1 MVIVRKKRTMLLCNL
16 KKPNNSTQMKYNGLR
31 HLAAIFLFS
40 LICIVPATAQPA
52 LIHGKVFSTEGEA
65 IDYATVFLKGTGHSC
80 YTDRHGGYRLD
91 VPTGEYTLAVSAIGF
106 ETYEKRVTIS
116 SGKTIKHDIRLKPS
130 ITRLEGSV
138 VTGNSIGRVKRSAFN
153 AVAVETKGLQNSA
166 KNLGDALTRLPGMK
180 LRETGGVGSDMQL
193 MLDGFSGKHVKVF
206 IDGVPQEGAG
216 TAFDLNNM
224 PVNFAERIEVYKG
237 VVPVSFGTDAI
248 GGVIN
253 IVTNKARPEWYVD
266 ASYSFGSFNTHKSYV
281 NFGQTLKNG
290 FTYEINAFQNY
301 SDNNYYID
309 NWVREFEVD
318 ENGDVHKFP
327 VDKDDVKHVRR
338 FHDTF
343 HNEVVMA
350 KLGVAGKNWADR
362 LIFGISYSNF
372 YKDIQTGVYQ
382 EIVFGQKHRKGWS
395 VSPSLEYVKR
405 DLIVKGLDITIAAN
419 FNYNITN
426 NIDTSARYYNWYG
439 EYYVKDTRGEQSYQ
453 NSESKNTNLNA
464 SININYRIGKT
475 HTFTFNHVTSDFRRK
490 SRSYIGTS
498 SVLTAFD
505 IPKVTRKN
513 ISGLS
518 YRLAPS
524 RKWNVSVFGKYY
536 NQYNQG
542 PVSQSADGVG
552 DYISMERTTD
562 SFGYGIAGTYIP
574 IKDFQ
579 IKLSYEKAYRLP
591 TTDELFGD
599 EDLEAGKTDLKP
611 EKSDN
616 FNLNLSYGH
625 DFGEHRIYAEG
636 SLIYR
641 DTKDYIK
648 RGLGKHG
655 STQFGIYENHGHVKT
670 MGYNI
675 SLRYSYSKW
684 FDAGITY
691 NDIDTRDYEKT
702 WTGGS
707 LQESMHYKVRL
718 PNIPY
723 RYAGFDAN
731 FYWHDLFAKGNTLS
745 VTYDNFWQ
753 HEFPLYWEN
762 IGNKDS
768 KNYVPSQ
775 FSHNLSLTYS
785 IKDGRYN
792 ISFECRNLTDEKLY
806 DNFSLQKA
814 GRAFYLKV
822 RVHFGS
828 N

>member
-1 MVIVRKKRTMLLCNL
+1 MHLEKRRYYNRKMR
-16 KKPNNSTQMKYNGLR
+16 QHGLR
-31 HLAAIFLFS
+31 HFAATAIS
-40 LICIVPATAQPA
+40 LLVCVFAANAQPA
-52 LIHGKVFSTEGEA
+52 TIFGKIFSSDEGTVNYASVFFEGTGYNCITDEQGMYRLEAPAGKYVLVVTAIGYETYRDEIEMTEGEP
-65 IDYATVFLKGTGHSC
+65 LKHNVRLRPEVT
-80 YTDRHGGYRLD
+80 RLD
-91 VPTGEYTLAVSAIGF
+91 
-106 ETYEKRVTIS
+106 
-116 SGKTIKHDIRLKPS
+116 
-130 ITRLEGSV
+130 GSV

-166 KNLGDALTRLPGMK
+166 KNLGDAITRLPGMK
-180 LRETGGVGSDMQL
+180 LRESGGVGSDMQL
-193 MLDGFSGKHVKVF
+193 MLDGFSGRHVKVF

-253 IVTNKARPEWYVD
+253 IVTNKARPKWYVD
-266 ASYSFGSFNTHKSYV
+266 ASYSYGSFNTHKSYV
-281 NFGQTLKNG
+281 NFGQTLENG

-301 SDNNYYID
+301 SDNSYYID
-309 NWVREFEVD
+309 NWVREFETD
-318 ENGDVHKFP
+318 EDGNVHKFP

-343 HNEVVMA
+343 HNEVVIA
-350 KLGVAGKNWADR
+350 KAGVAGKEWADR
-362 LIFGISYSNF
+362 LIFGVSYSNF

-395 VSPSLEYVKR
+395 VSPSIEYVKR
-405 DLIVKGLDITIAAN
+405 NLIVRGLDVTIAAN

-439 EYYVKDTRGEQSYQ
+439 EYYVKDTKGEQAYQ

-464 SININYRIGKT
+464 SININYRLGKA
-475 HTFTFNHVTSDFRRK
+475 HTFTLNHVTSDFRRK

-513 ISGLS
+513 ITGLS
-518 YRLAPS
+518 YRLALS
-524 RKWNVSVFGKYY
+524 RKWNISVFGKYY

-542 PVSQSADGVG
+542 PVSQSSDGVG

-574 IKDFQ
+574 LRGFQ

-599 EDLEAGKTDLKP
+599 EDLEAGKTDLRP

-616 FNLNLSYGH
+616 FNFNLSYGH
-625 DFGEHRIYAEG
+625 DFGQHRLYAEG
-636 SLIYR
+636 SFIYR
-641 DTKDYIK
+641 NTRDYIK

-675 SLRYSYSKW
+675 SLRYSYSRW
-684 FDAGITY
+684 FDAGVTY
-691 NDIDTRDYEKT
+691 NDIDTRDFEKT

-762 IGNKDS
+762 IGHKDS

-775 FSHNLSLTYS
+775 FSHNIALTYS
-785 IKDGRYN
+785 IQDGRYN
-792 ISFECRNLTDEKLY
+792 ISLECRNFTDERLY